1 LTTIVK
7 KIFEADDFTE
17 GKEEWSVMELYI
29 NGKSK
34 LDEFL
39 NALPEKKQ
47 NEIVTKLHAIAM
59 YGPRYSPKNFRTE
72 SNGIYAIVVNDVRL
86 YCFLEANKL
95 IIISHGIIKKRQKLK
110 KSDLDMAIDARKKYL
125 ELVR

>member
-1 LTTIVK
+1 MTTTVE
-7 KIFEADDFTE
+7 KIFADDDFTE
-17 GKEEWSVMELYI
+17 GKEEWFVMELYV

-34 LDEFL
+34 FDEFL
-39 NALPEKKQ
+39 NDLHEKKQ
-47 NEIVTKLHAIAM
+47 NEIVARLHAIAM

-86 YCFLEANKL
+86 YCFMEANKL

-125 ELVR
+125 ESRR